1 MPLHKVLAKNDKKIK
16 YQICTELILFLDLRT
31 KMTLIKLFFKTTTLI
46 LQDVGLMLVI
56 KVEARKFNSVKIG
69 VTLKIR

>member
-69 VTLKIR
+69 VTPKIR